1 MLRATQ
7 SRHHTDSRMLIEKK
21 KLYDTL
27 ASAEAA
33 LVRTVI
39 KSAQVGA
46 SWADTSRKLG
56 LVRPYC
62 RQLRSALIELDSA
75 ESAKAIEKVRANCR
89 ELRAVFLELDRSAKI
104 PFRCD
109 QPSCS
114 VLRLPRTTCWIA
126 FLDGLTSVPGD
137 SEIAPDEEAGLQVQ
151 TPAPA
156 LQRSAATST
165 PRRLPG
171 TQRSAPSL
179 LRQTVDLLA
188 LVLAYLFYFFVDVQL
203 QILMLPLIITVVP

>member
-1 MLRATQ
+1 MQATQ
-7 SRHHTDSRMLIEKK
+7 SRHYTDSRMLIEKE

-39 KSAQVGA
+39 KSAEAGA

-75 ESAKAIEKVRANCR
+75 ESAKAIENVRANCR

-114 VLRLPRTTCWIA
+114 VLRLPRTTCWIS
-126 FLDGLTSVPGD
+126 FLDGLIFVPGD
-137 SEIAPDEEAGLQVQ
+137 LEIAPDEEAGLKVQ
-151 TPAPA
+151 TPVPD
-156 LQRSAATST
+156 LQRSAATSAQ
-165 PRRLPG
+165 RLLPG
-171 TQRSAPSL
+171 PQRSAPSL

>member
-1 MLRATQ
+1 MQATQ
-7 SRHHTDSRMLIEKK
+7 SRHYTDSRMLIEKE
-21 KLYDTL
+21 KLYDAL

-39 KSAQVGA
+39 KSAEVGA

-75 ESAKAIEKVRANCR
+75 ESAKAIENVRANCR

-114 VLRLPRTTCWIA
+114 VLRLPRTTCWIS
-126 FLDGLTSVPGD
+126 FLDGLISLPGD
-137 SEIAPDEEAGLQVQ
+137 LEIAPDEKADLPVQ
-151 TPAPA
+151 KPVPD
-156 LQRSAATST
+156 LQRSAATSAQ
-165 PRRLPG
+165 RLLPG